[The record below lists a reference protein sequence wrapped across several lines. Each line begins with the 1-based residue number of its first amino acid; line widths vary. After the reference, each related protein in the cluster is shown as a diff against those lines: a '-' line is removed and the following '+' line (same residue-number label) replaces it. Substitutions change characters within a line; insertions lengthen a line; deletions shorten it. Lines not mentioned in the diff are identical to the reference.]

1 MTELELLRQNIVMW
15 LALSVM
21 IVGLIFTVI
30 PPLPGIIII
39 WAAAIGYGLLLGW
52 EQLGWLTFS
61 FLTLLMILGLIADLA
76 AGQVGAKMGGA
87 SCWAI
92 GVGTMAGFGAGIIA
106 SLVGTPVVGCL
117 AGVAGTLGG
126 ILLVE
131 RARYGDW
138 RKAIGATQGYLAGT
152 TAGIIAKLLA
162 GGLMIGVFLLR
173 VFWLH

>member
-1 MTELELLRQNIVMW
+1 MW

-21 IVGLIFTVI
+21 VIGLIFTVI

-39 WAAAIGYGLLLGW
+39 WAAAIGYGMLLGW

-61 FLTLLMILGLIADLA
+61 FLTFLMILGLVADLA
-76 AGQVGAKMGGA
+76 AGQMGAKMGGA

-92 GVGTMAGFGAGIIA
+92 GVGTIVGFGAGIII
-106 SLVGTPVVGCL
+106 SLFGTPVAGCL

-131 RARYGDW
+131 RFRYGDW
-138 RKAIGATQGYLAGT
+138 RMAMNATKGYMAGT
-152 TAGIIAKLLA
+152 TAGIIAKAMA

-173 VFWLH
+173 VFWLA

>member
-1 MTELELLRQNIVMW
+1 MTEIELLRQNIVMW
-15 LALSVM
+15 FALSVM
-21 IVGLIFTVI
+21 AIGLIFTVI

-76 AGQVGAKMGGA
+76 GGQMGAKMGGA

-92 GVGTMAGFGAGIIA
+92 GVGTVVGFGAGIIF
-106 SLVGTPVVGCL
+106 SLFGTPVVGCL

-138 RKAIGATQGYLAGT
+138 RMAIGATKGYVAGT
-152 TAGIIAKLLA
+152 TAGIIGKLLA

-173 VFWLH
+173 VFWLI